1 MPTFIW
7 YFIWS
12 GTGKMEKAFSCQ
24 PSQSFYEVSTLAV
37 PILQMGKLSTKE
49 LVLALGHR
57 VEPLLGAMSP

>member
-1 MPTFIW
+1 
-7 YFIWS
+7 
-12 GTGKMEKAFSCQ
+12 MEKAFSCQ